1 MIDQVLKYGNIENPL
16 VMVFDEKG
24 EQIPVYQG
32 RYEDVKAKILAHAPK
47 SAKFFHGFLD
57 VAWGFGEAVPRKEW

>member
-24 EQIPVYQG
+24 EQIPVY
-32 RYEDVKAKILAHAPK
+32 
-47 SAKFFHGFLD
+47 
-57 VAWGFGEAVPRKEW
+57 

>member
-1 MIDQVLKYGNIENPL
+1 LREEADMIDHVIKLSNRI

-24 EQIPVYQG
+24 EQLPEYQG

-47 SAKFFHGFLD
+47 SARFFR
-57 VAWGFGEAVPRKEW
+57 AVWMVSGGGIPRKEW

>member
-1 MIDQVLKYGNIENPL
+1 MIDQVLCYGNIENPL
-16 VMVFDEKG
+16 VMVFDKKG

-47 SAKFFHGFLD
+47 SAKFFRAVWMVSG
-57 VAWGFGEAVPRKEW
+57 GEIPRKEW